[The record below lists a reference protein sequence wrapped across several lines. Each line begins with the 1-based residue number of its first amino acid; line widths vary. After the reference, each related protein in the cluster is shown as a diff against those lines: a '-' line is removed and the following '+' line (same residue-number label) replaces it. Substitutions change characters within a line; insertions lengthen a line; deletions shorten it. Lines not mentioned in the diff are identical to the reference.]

1 MLKSY
6 HTEPVAYTSNTKT
19 KIKYN
24 QQLIYRPTESC
35 FRRRK
40 QFNSSHAVK
49 LAIGSHT
56 KSNKTGRPGISL
68 SKQIGGLNK
77 SKIRKMSKYKQTN
90 QQSSTDDFKSVAQ

>member
-1 MLKSY
+1 MVDNADLSSG
-6 HTEPVAYTSNTKT
+6 P
-19 KIKYN
+19 
-24 QQLIYRPTESC
+24 LIDLHSEGVRPNISC

-40 QFNSSHAVK
+40 QFNSSVK
-49 LAIGSHT
+49 PAIGSHT

-90 QQSSTDDFKSVAQ
+90 QQSSTNDFKSVAQ

>member
-6 HTEPVAYTSNTKT
+6 HTETSCLYQQYKT

-24 QQLIYRPTESC
+24 QQQLIYRPTESC

-40 QFNSSHAVK
+40 QFNSSVK
-49 LAIGSHT
+49 PAIGNHT

-68 SKQIGGLNK
+68 SKQTGGLNK
-77 SKIRKMSKYKQTN
+77 SKICKMSKYKQTN
-90 QQSSTDDFKSVAQ
+90 QQSSTDDFNSVAQ

>member
-40 QFNSSHAVK
+40 QFNSSVK
-49 LAIGSHT
+49 PAIGNHT

-68 SKQIGGLNK
+68 CKQIGGLNK

-90 QQSSTDDFKSVAQ
+90 QQSSTDDFSSVAQ